1 MKRAVYES
9 NWCYFLIY
17 YSVDKRS
24 IEANIWAAHHLD
36 KSCKCNQCHFS
47 LHPPLQFRKCK
58 YFCDI
63 YLRYIFY
70 LTFKSKLSGKIF
82 LRSKSSRCNL
92 TFFSVN
98 LFWDGAD
105 LKSPPF
111 CHQNPLWK
119 AHSCNLC
126 RNDAE
131 NFPSKPSP
139 DEQAS
144 VGKPWH
150 MWTAKRL
157 HIYFM
162 NQ

>member
-1 MKRAVYES
+1 ML
-9 NWCYFLIY
+9 FL
-17 YSVDKRS
+17 DLLFCGQTHHRS
-24 IEANIWAAHHLD
+24 KYLGCAPFGQKLQMQPMPFFTAPAAPIQKMQILLRYI
-36 KSCKCNQCHFS
+36 SAIS
-47 LHPPLQFRKCK
+47 
-58 YFCDI
+58 DI

-70 LTFKSKLSGKIF
+70 LTFKSKFSGKIF